1 MRLHSLV
8 LAASCGVSF
17 TSIDYDIKIG
27 GFMDHMGLGGYKC
40 SPEGGLMGL
49 AEKTGS
55 ILDNRRVIS
64 RKISGRVR
72 EVRRLIDNDAGRLAD
87 KVRQPVDSQS
97 MLGHPLQGTR
107 NR

>member
-1 MRLHSLV
+1 
-8 LAASCGVSF
+8 
-17 TSIDYDIKIG
+17 
-27 GFMDHMGLGGYKC
+27 MDHMGLGGYKC
-40 SPEGGLMGL
+40 PPEGGLMGL

-55 ILDNRRVIS
+55 ILDNRGVIS

-72 EVRRLIDNDAGRLAD
+72 EIRRLIENDAGRLAD
-87 KVRQPVDSQS
+87 KVRQLVDSQS